1 MLPHAGIRATIP
13 SYLMLLNL
21 QSFLEDIF
29 IIICLCMHVHMSV
42 FVCEVRGI
50 HPLGAGVIGNYE
62 LLDMGAEN

>member
-1 MLPHAGIRATIP
+1 
-13 SYLMLLNL
+13 
-21 QSFLEDIF
+21 
-29 IIICLCMHVHMSV
+29 MHVHMSV